1 MKKQTYRVTEGE
13 YTGWT
18 TQAVDKKTAQKN
30 FVAMCKRQKAKSL
43 EFTHEELEIL
53 SSLLELNFTGI
64 PTDAKK
70 YINPN
75 DKCEYFMCD
84 DYDKADKLHDKI
96 IALVLRAR
104 KKEKVQKWIP
114 YSHLRNSKTSS

>member
-18 TQAVDKKTAQKN
+18 TKAANKKAAQKN
-30 FVAMCKRQKAKSL
+30 YIAMCKRQKAKSL
-43 EFTHEELEIL
+43 EFTYEELEIL

-64 PTDAKK
+64 PTDAKE
-70 YINPN
+70 YIDPN
-75 DKCEYFMCD
+75 DKWAYFMCD

-96 IALVLRAR
+96 IELVLIAR
-104 KKEKVQKWIP
+104 KKEEVQ
-114 YSHLRNSKTSS
+114 L

>member
-1 MKKQTYRVTEGE
+1 MEKQTYKVTEGK
-13 YTGWT
+13 YAGWT
-18 TQAVDKKTAQKN
+18 TKAANKKAAQKN
-30 FVAMCKRQKAKSL
+30 YIAMCKRQKAKSL

-64 PTDAKK
+64 PTDAKE

-84 DYDKADKLHDKI
+84 DFDKADRLHDKI
-96 IALVLRAR
+96 VELLQKAR
-104 KKEKVQKWIP
+104 KKEEVQ
-114 YSHLRNSKTSS
+114 L

>member
-30 FVAMCKRQKAKSL
+30 YVAMRKRQKAKSL

-64 PTDAKK
+64 PTDAKE
-70 YINPN
+70 YIDPN
-75 DKCEYFMCD
+75 DKCAYFMCD

-96 IALVLRAR
+96 VELVLIAR
-104 KKEKVQKWIP
+104 KKEKVQK
-114 YSHLRNSKTSS
+114 

>member
-1 MKKQTYRVTEGE
+1 MKKHTYQVTEGK
-13 YTGWT
+13 YAGWT

-30 FVAMCKRQKAKSL
+30 YIAMCKRQRAKSL

-64 PTDAKK
+64 PTDAKQ

-75 DKCEYFMCD
+75 DKCDYFMCD
-84 DYDKADKLHDKI
+84 DFDKADKLHDKI
-96 IALVLRAR
+96 IELLVRAG
-104 KKEKVQKWIP
+104 KKRKVQK
-114 YSHLRNSKTSS
+114 

>member
-43 EFTHEELEIL
+43 EFTCEELAIL
-53 SSLLELNFTGI
+53 DSLLELNFTGI
-64 PTDAKK
+64 EIDAKQ

-75 DKCEYFMCD
+75 EKSDYFMCD
-84 DYDKADKLHDKI
+84 DFDKADRLHDKI
-96 IALVLRAR
+96 VELLQKAR
-104 KKEKVQKWIP
+104 KKEEVQ
-114 YSHLRNSKTSS
+114 L